1 MPTYAY
7 FVFQHSAG
15 ADDVVEKTPA
25 DVGVDGGERVIQQVD
40 VAALI
45 DGPCK
50 RHTLLLAP
58 RQVDALKHAAV

>member
-25 DVGVDGGERVIQQVD
+25 DVGVDCGERVVQQVD
-40 VAALI
+40 VAVLI
-45 DGPCK
+45 DGPRQ
-50 RHTLLLAP
+50 RHALLLTT